1 MKYRNVLIILFI
13 FLLYGNVLY
22 SQTGRATISQIN
34 NGSTIEVSIYLKST
48 GGSVWSL
55 GFASFVFSFNRSA
68 LENAVEFEE
77 GVWDNNSSSEYS
89 DQIIVPYNGG
99 NSESIEIGLNSISPG
114 TTVAAE
120 STLVGTVR
128 FNILN
133 DSANHNVRW
142 NLNYCAVLDNMGNNI
157 TSGIIFTD
165 PENGILPVE
174 LSDFSA
180 DVFQNNV
187 ILKWTTSMET
197 NNSGF
202 NIERS
207 SANGHWNQIGF
218 IKGSGSSS
226 NSVNYLY
233 EDKNLISGNFHYRLK
248 QIDYNGFYQYY
259 ILNENVQIG
268 IPEKFSLH
276 QNYPNPFN
284 PVTKISFDIP
294 AEGNVMLRIYDNTGR
309 IIKTLINETKA
320 AGYYTTEFNGSDLSS
335 GTYFC
340 RLETGSFTEVKK
352 LVLLK

>member
-1 MKYRNVLIILFI
+1 MKNKIAYIIVFLLF
-13 FLLYGNVLY
+13 LYGNVLF
-22 SQTGRATISQIN
+22 SQTGRATISQVN
-34 NGSTIEVSIYLKST
+34 NGSTIEISIYLKST
-48 GGSVWSL
+48 GDSPWSL

-68 LENAVEFEE
+68 LENAVEYEE
-77 GVWDNNSSSEYS
+77 GIWDNNTNPEYS
-89 DQIIVPYNGG
+89 DQIIVPYSGG

-114 TTVAAE
+114 TVVTPE

-133 DSANHNVRW
+133 DSVNHDVRW

-180 DVFQNNV
+180 DVIQNNV
-187 ILKWTTSMET
+187 ILKWSTSIEL

-207 SANGHWNQIGF
+207 ASNGEWNHLGF
-218 IKGSGSSS
+218 VKGNGTSSTLTS
-226 NSVNYLY
+226 YVF
-233 EDKNLISGNFHYRLK
+233 EDKNLFSGKYNYRLK
-248 QIDYNGFYQYY
+248 QMDYNGSCQYY
-259 ILNENVQIG
+259 TLNENVQIG
-268 IPEKFSLH
+268 IPERFALN

-294 AEGNVMLRIYDNTGR
+294 AEGNVMLRIFDNMGR
-309 IIKTLINETKA
+309 LIRTLVNEIKA
-320 AGYYTTEFNGSDLSS
+320 AGYYITEFNGADLSS
-335 GTYFC
+335 GTYYC
-340 RLETGSFTEVKK
+340 RLESGNFSEVKK
-352 LVLLK
+352 LVLIK